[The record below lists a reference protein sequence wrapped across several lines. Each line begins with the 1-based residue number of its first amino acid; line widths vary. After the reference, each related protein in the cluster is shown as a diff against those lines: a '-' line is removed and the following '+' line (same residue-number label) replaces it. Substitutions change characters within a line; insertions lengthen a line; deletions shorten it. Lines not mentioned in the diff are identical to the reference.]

1 MGRQRWGAGMGHEAK
16 RDSGVTL
23 VEGAII
29 LPLLVLII
37 LSIMELGLAF
47 KDFLTTDFAAK
58 EGARVGALAGNDPE
72 ADCNIV
78 QSIVAGYTGTDI
90 ANLDSIR
97 ISQVDS
103 NGNLGL
109 TNTWTFSGPDPTDC
123 DDWIVSVA
131 WPSISRDV
139 ALGPSAQLD
148 ILGVTIDTRH
158 DWVTGLPPWRGQIN
172 IERTAIQRLEPEAF
186 E

>member
-1 MGRQRWGAGMGHEAK
+1 MGHEID
-16 RDSGVTL
+16 RERGVTL

-29 LPLLVLII
+29 LPVLVLII

-58 EGARVGALAGNDPE
+58 EGARVGALAGNDPD

-78 QSIVAGYTGTDI
+78 QSIIAGYTATDLDR
-90 ANLDSIR
+90 LDSIA

-103 NGNLGL
+103 NGNLGV
-109 TNTWTFSGPDPTDC
+109 TNTWTFSGTDPTDC
-123 DDWIVSVA
+123 GDWNKTNA
-131 WPSISRDV
+131 WPSIGRDV
-139 ALGPSAQLD
+139 TMGPSAQLD
-148 ILGVTIDTRH
+148 ILAVTIDTRH
-158 DWVTGLPPWRGQIN
+158 DWVTGFPPWRGQIN
-172 IERTAIQRLEPEAF
+172 IVRTAIQRLEPEAF

>member
-1 MGRQRWGAGMGHEAK
+1 MGHGME
-16 RDSGVTL
+16 RERGVTL

-72 ADCNIV
+72 ADCHIV
-78 QSIVAGYTGTDI
+78 QSIVAGYTGTDLDK
-90 ANLDSIR
+90 LDSIK
-97 ISQVDS
+97 ISQVDQ
-103 NGNLGL
+103 NGNLGA
-109 TNTWTFSGPDPTDC
+109 TNTWTFIGTDPTLC
-123 DDWIVSVA
+123 DPLHWGVVEN
-131 WPSISRDV
+131 WPSTGRDV
-139 ALGPSAQLD
+139 ALSASAQLD
-148 ILGVTIDTRH
+148 ILAVTIDTRH
-158 DWVTGLPPWRGQIN
+158 DWVTGFPPWRGQID
-172 IERTAIQRLEPEAF
+172 IVRTAIQRLEPEAF

>member
-1 MGRQRWGAGMGHEAK
+1 MGRETDRE
-16 RDSGVTL
+16 RGVTL

-29 LPLLVLII
+29 FPLLVLII
-37 LSIMELGLAF
+37 LTIMELGLAF

-58 EGARVGALAGNDPE
+58 EGARVGALAGNDPD
-72 ADCNIV
+72 ADCAIV
-78 QSIVAGYTGTDI
+78 QSIIAGYTGTDI
-90 ANLDSIR
+90 DKLDSIR

-109 TNTWTFSGPDPTDC
+109 TNTWEFGGTDPTDC
-123 DDWIVSVA
+123 TDWMVTEL
-131 WPSISRDV
+131 WPSIGRDV
-139 ALGPSAQLD
+139 ALGPSAEID

-158 DWVTGLPPWRGQIN
+158 DWVTGFPPWRGQIN

>member
-1 MGRQRWGAGMGHEAK
+1 MGHEKDGERGA
-16 RDSGVTL
+16 TL

-72 ADCNIV
+72 ADCAIV
-78 QSIVAGYTGTDI
+78 QSIAAGYTGTDFADLEGI
-90 ANLDSIR
+90 TIFQVSDSG
-97 ISQVDS
+97 SAVGMTE
-103 NGNLGL
+103 NV
-109 TNTWTFSGPDPTDC
+109 WTLPGGADPADCSEWNQSDTTAWPPTD
-123 DDWIVSVA
+123 
-131 WPSISRDV
+131 RDV
-139 ALGPSAQLD
+139 LVSAGSDLD

-158 DWVTGLPPWRGQIN
+158 NWITGLPPWRGQIN
-172 IERTAIQRLEPEAF
+172 IIRTAIQRLEPEGF

>member
-1 MGRQRWGAGMGHEAK
+1 MGRMGRETD
-16 RDSGVTL
+16 RERGVTL

-29 LPLLVLII
+29 LPVLVLII

-90 ANLDSIR
+90 AKLDSID

-109 TNTWTFSGPDPTDC
+109 TNTWTFAGDDPTDC
-123 DDWIVSVA
+123 SDWNVTEQ
-131 WPSISRDV
+131 WPSIGRDV

-158 DWVTGLPPWRGQIN
+158 DWVTGFPPWRGQIN

>member
-1 MGRQRWGAGMGHEAK
+1 MGREIDREG
-16 RDSGVTL
+16 GVTL

-72 ADCNIV
+72 ADCHIV
-78 QSIVAGYTGTDI
+78 QSIVAGYTATDFDR
-90 ANLDSIR
+90 LDSIQ

-103 NGNLGL
+103 NGNLGT
-109 TNTWTFSGPDPTDC
+109 TNTWTFSGTDPTDC
-123 DDWIVSVA
+123 DDWNKTDP
-131 WPSISRDV
+131 WPSIGRDV
-139 ALGPSAQLD
+139 TLGPSAQLD
-148 ILGVTIDTRH
+148 IIGVTIDTRH
-158 DWVTGLPPWRGQIN
+158 DWVTGFPPWRGEVN
-172 IERTAIQRLEPEAF
+172 IVRTAIQRLEPEAF

>member
-1 MGRQRWGAGMGHEAK
+1 MGHEAK

-58 EGARVGALAGNDPE
+58 EGARVGALAGNDPD
-72 ADCNIV
+72 ADCAIV
-78 QSIVAGYTGTDI
+78 QSIIAGYTGTDI

-97 ISQVDS
+97 ISEVDS
-103 NGNLGL
+103 NGNLGS
-109 TNTWTFSGPDPTDC
+109 TNTWTFVGPDPTDC
-123 DDWIVSVA
+123 DDWTVVGS
-131 WPSISRDV
+131 WLSENRDV
-139 ALGPSAQLD
+139 ALGEDAEVD
-148 ILGVTIDTRH
+148 IIGVTIDTRH
-158 DWVTGLPPWRGQIN
+158 DWVTGFPPWRGQIN
-172 IERTAIQRLEPEAF
+172 IERTAIQRLEPESF